1 MNAHSVTSDGGR
13 RSPSRGVQ
21 KSIFVQLSWS
31 HFWLLGSVLGWIL
44 ALIGL
49 IFLAGHSTI

>member
-13 RSPSRGVQ
+13 RSPSRGVP
-21 KSIFVQLSWS
+21 KSDFVQLSWS